1 MKRKGEESLVSVH
14 TQSHYT
20 REEAVEYIMDQY
32 GESLKRTI
40 FTYVKNHHTT
50 DDIFQDVLLQIYRK
64 WDRFNGNS
72 QLKTW
77 AMRIAINRC
86 KDYLRSPI
94 HRIKIATDKWRE
106 QKDPHYTEQKVV
118 QKEQWDEIAEAILHL
133 PVKYRE
139 VMILTF
145 QQDMT
150 QKQIAE
156 ATGTPLSTIKTRMQR
171 ARQLLR
177 EKADEGGIDPWIINE

>member
-1 MKRKGEESLVSVH
+1 MTGH
-14 TQSHYT
+14 QSYRFT
-20 REEAVEYIMDQY
+20 RDEAIEYIMDHY

-50 DDIFQDVLLQIYRK
+50 DDLFQEVLILIYRK
-64 WDRFNGNS
+64 WERFNGES
-72 QLKTW
+72 HIKTW
-77 AMRIAINRC
+77 VMRIAINRC
-86 KDYLRSPI
+86 KDYLRSPL
-94 HRIKIATDKWRE
+94 HRIKIAKDKWLE
-106 QKDPHYTEQKVV
+106 QKDPHYTDQRVI
-118 QKEQWDEIAEAILHL
+118 QKEQWDEIANAILDL

-156 ATGTPLSTIKTRMQR
+156 LMDIPLSTIKTRMQR

-177 EKADEGGIDPWIINE
+177 KKMDKGGMDPWIINE